1 MTSVGSLPRW
11 ATGKTYFESILKNQM
26 KGLEGAWSLF
36 LFSYFLRG
44 GGHSSSFPRR
54 RPSPQFSMGGP
65 CPTHNAPLALS
76 LKAKTSYIQID
87 SSTIDGNVEYYSQ
100 YISILTSQV
109 SVQFLCTTKL
119 LIIA

>member
-1 MTSVGSLPRW
+1 MKSGGSLPRW
-11 ATGKTYFESILKNQM
+11 AKGKTYFESILKNQM
-26 KGLEGAWSLF
+26 KGLDGAWSLF

-44 GGHSSSFPRR
+44 GGHSSSFPGR

-65 CPTHNAPLALS
+65 CPTHNAHLALS
-76 LKAKTSYIQID
+76 LKGKTSYIQID
-87 SSTIDGNVEYYSQ
+87 SIDGKVEYYSQ